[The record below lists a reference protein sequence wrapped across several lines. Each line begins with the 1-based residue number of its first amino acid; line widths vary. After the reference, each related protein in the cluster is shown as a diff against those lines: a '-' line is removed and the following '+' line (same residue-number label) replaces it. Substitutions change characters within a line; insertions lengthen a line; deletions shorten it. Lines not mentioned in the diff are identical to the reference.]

1 MKGET
6 GLLFRPGDVG
16 QLAEAIS
23 FLAERPELSAKM
35 GAACRELVRNQH
47 SPEAHYLALTRLYEQ
62 LALRRR
68 KPAEPEV
75 VPDVKRPLRVAFIG
89 GRGVISK
96 YSGIEAYY
104 EEIGKRLA
112 DMGHEVTVYC
122 RTYFTPRVNKY
133 NGMRLVRL
141 PTIRSK
147 QLETL
152 VHTLLSTIQV
162 MFSSCDIVHY
172 HALGP
177 ALFSFFPRLLG
188 EKDSSHG
195 ARSGRAPKKVGAI
208 CLDRARPGR
217 VGVSPATERHYGC
230 VANAAGLLPCPI
242 WHGHHVRAEWHQ
254 PAGTLRGFTA
264 SPMGAGPRQLHPI
277 SWAVFAGKKLPN
289 AD

>member
-1 MKGET
+1 M
-6 GLLFRPGDVG
+6 
-16 QLAEAIS
+16 
-23 FLAERPELSAKM
+23 
-35 GAACRELVRNQH
+35 
-47 SPEAHYLALTRLYEQ
+47 
-62 LALRRR
+62 
-68 KPAEPEV
+68 
-75 VPDVKRPLRVAFIG
+75 KRPLRVAFIG

-188 EKDSSHG
+188 KKTVVTVQGLD
-195 ARSGRAPKKVGAI
+195 GRRKKW
-208 CLDRARPGR
+208 GR
-217 VGVSPATERHYGC
+217 FASIVL
-230 VANAAGLLPCPI
+230 GLGELAS
-242 WHGHHVRAEWHQ
+242 VR
-254 PAGTLRGFTA
+254 
-264 SPMGAGPRQLHPI
+264 
-277 SWAVFAGKKLPN
+277 LPN
-289 AD
+289 ATMVVSRTLQDYYRVRYGTDTMYVPNGTSLRERCGVSQLLQWGLEPGNYILFLGRFSPEKNCTNAD